1 MKIKIDF
8 INNFKNYLNLSIIS
22 FILSFFLLNIFTQFF
37 SLDLSLKLVLIL
49 LFLFNF
55 FRLKNIYIVKN
66 TYKFFIFFFLL
77 IIFSRIVEYNI
88 FNYIYS
94 ILFEKN
100 ISWLITISIS
110 FIFKFLYL
118 EILNYLKIQKNEFI
132 NIIDSKIIDN

>member
-1 MKIKIDF
+1 MMMNLL
-8 INNFKNYLNLSIIS
+8 NNFKNYFNLSIIS

-55 FRLKNIYIVKN
+55 IRLKDIYLVKN
-66 TYKFFIFFFLL
+66 TYKFFVFFFLL
-77 IIFSRIVEYNI
+77 IMTSRIIEYNI

-100 ISWLITISIS
+100 ISWLLTISIS

-118 EILNYLKIQKNEFI
+118 EILNHFKI
-132 NIIDSKIIDN
+132 

>member
-1 MKIKIDF
+1 MNL
-8 INNFKNYLNLSIIS
+8 INNFKNYLNLSIVS

-55 FRLKNIYIVKN
+55 IRLKNIYLVKS
-66 TYKFFIFFFLL
+66 TYKFFIFFFIL
-77 IIFSRIVEYNI
+77 IMISRVMEYHI
-88 FNYIYS
+88 FNYVYL

-118 EILNYLKIQKNEFI
+118 EILNHFKI
-132 NIIDSKIIDN
+132 

>member
-1 MKIKIDF
+1 MNLF
-8 INNFKNYLNLSIIS
+8 NNLKNYFNLSIIS
-22 FILSFFLLNIFTQFF
+22 FILSFILLNIFSLFF

-55 FRLKNIYIVKN
+55 IRLKKIYLVKN
-66 TYKFFIFFFLL
+66 TYKFFIFFCIL
-77 IIFSRIVEYNI
+77 IISSRIIEYYI
-88 FNYIYS
+88 FNYIYA

-118 EILNYLKIQKNEFI
+118 EILNFFKN
-132 NIIDSKIIDN
+132 

>member
-1 MKIKIDF
+1 MMNL
-8 INNFKNYLNLSIIS
+8 INNFKYYLNLSIVS

-37 SLDLSLKLVLIL
+37 SLDLSLKLVLIS

-55 FRLKNIYIVKN
+55 IRLKNIYLVKN
-66 TYKFFIFFFLL
+66 TYKFFVFFFLL
-77 IIFSRIVEYNI
+77 IMVSRIIEYHI
-88 FNYIYS
+88 FNHIYS

-118 EILNYLKIQKNEFI
+118 EILNYFKV
-132 NIIDSKIIDN
+132 

>member
-1 MKIKIDF
+1 MVMNLLK
-8 INNFKNYLNLSIIS
+8 NFKSYFNLSIIS

-55 FRLKNIYIVKN
+55 IRLKNIYIVKN
-66 TYKFFIFFFLL
+66 TYKFFVFFFLL
-77 IIFSRIVEYNI
+77 IMISRIIEYNI

-118 EILNYLKIQKNEFI
+118 EILNHFKI
-132 NIIDSKIIDN
+132 

>member
-1 MKIKIDF
+1 MNKIFDKETT
-8 INNFKNYLNLSIIS
+8 INLFKNFKKWFNLSIVS

-37 SLDLSLKLVLIL
+37 SLDLSLKLVLIS

-55 FRLKNIYIVKN
+55 IRLKNIYLVKN
-66 TYKFFIFFFLL
+66 TYKFFVFFFLL
-77 IIFSRIVEYNI
+77 IMVSRIIEYHI
-88 FNYIYS
+88 FNHIYS

-118 EILNYLKIQKNEFI
+118 EILNYFKV
-132 NIIDSKIIDN
+132 

>member
-1 MKIKIDF
+1 MKINIDF

-22 FILSFFLLNIFTQFF
+22 FILSFFLLNIFTQFL

-77 IIFSRIVEYNI
+77 IIFSRIIEYQI
-88 FNYIYS
+88 FNYIFS

-118 EILNYLKIQKNEFI
+118 EILKLFKI
-132 NIIDSKIIDN
+132 

>member
-1 MKIKIDF
+1 MSL
-8 INNFKNYLNLSIIS
+8 INNFKKNFNLSIIS

-49 LFLFNF
+49 LFLFNSI
-55 FRLKNIYIVKN
+55 RLKNIYQVKN
-66 TYKFFIFFFLL
+66 IYKFFVFIFLL
-77 IIFSRIVEYNI
+77 IMISRIIEYNI

-118 EILNYLKIQKNEFI
+118 EILNKLKI
-132 NIIDSKIIDN
+132 

>member
-1 MKIKIDF
+1 MNLF
-8 INNFKNYLNLSIIS
+8 NNLKNFLNLSV
-22 FILSFFLLNIFTQFF
+22 LSFFLSFVLLNTFSQFF
-37 SLDLSLKLVLIL
+37 SLDVSLKLVLFF

-77 IIFSRIVEYNI
+77 IIFSRIIEYQI
-88 FNYIYS
+88 FNYIFS

-118 EILNYLKIQKNEFI
+118 EILNYLKI
-132 NIIDSKIIDN
+132 

>member
-1 MKIKIDF
+1 MSL
-8 INNFKNYLNLSIIS
+8 INNFKKNFNLSIVS

-55 FRLKNIYIVKN
+55 IRLKNIYLVKN
-66 TYKFFIFFFLL
+66 TYKFFVFFFLL
-77 IIFSRIVEYNI
+77 IMISRVIEYNI

-118 EILNYLKIQKNEFI
+118 EILNHFKI
-132 NIIDSKIIDN
+132 